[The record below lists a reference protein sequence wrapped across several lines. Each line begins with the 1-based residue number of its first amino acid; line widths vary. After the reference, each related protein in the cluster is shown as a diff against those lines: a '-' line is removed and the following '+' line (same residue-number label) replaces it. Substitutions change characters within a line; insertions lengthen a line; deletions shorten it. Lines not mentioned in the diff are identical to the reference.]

1 MALLAQLG
9 AWRMTGQ
16 AVCVIGGCH
25 IDRHLYFDSAPVTGR
40 TNPARI
46 VEAPGGVAANIARHL
61 AAAGHKVGF
70 AGVHPDGESASL
82 CGQLRNAGIGAQL
95 IPLEGEAPSYT
106 ALIGPDGELLIGA
119 AALSLYDAVT
129 ADVLPAMLASL
140 TAGTALPATM
150 IIDANYPESV
160 LQALVDALTADQSLY
175 AAATSPR
182 KVDRLAAILPRLDGL
197 VLNRAEATQ
206 LATGLTAAK
215 PGPDVSMLASTLA
228 GRMRHGGHV
237 LVSDGGDSAALATG
251 DQLATAMPPAIQM
264 VNANGA
270 GDAMAAALFSA
281 MLASRHVRP
290 DEKDTGKL
298 LETALAAGARYS
310 LKPAG
315 QSS

>member
-1 MALLAQLG
+1 
-9 AWRMTGQ
+9 MTGE
-16 AVCVIGGCH
+16 AVGVIGGCH
-25 IDRHLYFDSAPVTGR
+25 IDRHLYFDAAPVTGR

-61 AAAGHKVGF
+61 AAAGHKVSF
-70 AGVHPDGESASL
+70 AGVHPDGGSASL
-82 CGQLRNAGIGAQL
+82 CGQLRNADIGAWL
-95 IPLEGEAPSYT
+95 IPLEGEEPSYT

-119 AALSLYDAVT
+119 AVLSIYDAVT
-129 ADVLPAMLASL
+129 PDVLAAMLASL

-150 IIDANYPESV
+150 IIDANFPESV
-160 LQALVDALTADQSLY
+160 LQALVDALTPDQALY
-175 AAATSPR
+175 AAATSQR

-197 VLNRAEATQ
+197 ALNRAEATQ

-215 PGPDVSMLASTLA
+215 PGPDVTMLASTLA
-228 GRMRHGGHV
+228 GRMRHRGHV
-237 LVSDGGDSAALATG
+237 LVSDGGDPAALATG
-251 DQLATAMPPAIQM
+251 DRLATAMPPAVQM

-281 MLASRHVRP
+281 MLASGPVHHA
-290 DEKDTGKL
+290 EKDTSKL
-298 LETALAAGARYS
+298 LETALAAGARHC

>member
-1 MALLAQLG
+1 MNG
-9 AWRMTGQ
+9 E

-25 IDRHLYFDSAPVTGR
+25 IDRHLYFDSAPFTGR

-61 AAAGHKVGF
+61 AAAGHKVRF
-70 AGVHPDGESASL
+70 AGVHPDGDSASL
-82 CGQLRNAGIGAQL
+82 CGQLQNAGIGAGL

-119 AALSLYDAVT
+119 AVLSIYDTVT
-129 ADVLPAMLASL
+129 PDVLPAILASL
-140 TAGTALPATM
+140 TAGTALPSTM
-150 IIDANYPESV
+150 IIDANFPESV
-160 LQALVDALTADQSLY
+160 LRALVDALTPDQALY

-182 KVDRLAAILPRLDGL
+182 KVDRLAAILPRLNGL

-206 LATGLTAAK
+206 LATGLTAEK
-215 PGPDVSMLASTLA
+215 PEPDVSMLASTLA
-228 GRMRHGGHV
+228 GRMQHGAHV
-237 LVSDGGDSAALATG
+237 LVSDGGDPAALATG
-251 DQLATAMPPAIQM
+251 DQLATAIPPAIQM

-281 MLASRHVRP
+281 MLASRLVRH

-298 LETALAAGARYS
+298 LEMALAAGASHS

>member
-1 MALLAQLG
+1 MNG
-9 AWRMTGQ
+9 E

-25 IDRHLYFDSAPVTGR
+25 IDRHLYFDSAPFTGR

-61 AAAGHKVGF
+61 AAAGHEVRF
-70 AGVHPDGESASL
+70 AGVHPDGDSASL
-82 CGQLRNAGIGAQL
+82 CGQLQNAGIGAGL

-119 AALSLYDAVT
+119 AVLSIYDTVT
-129 ADVLPAMLASL
+129 PDVLPAILASL
-140 TAGTALPATM
+140 TAGTALPTTM
-150 IIDANYPESV
+150 IVDANFPESV
-160 LQALVDALTADQSLY
+160 LRALVDALTPDQALY

-206 LATGLTAAK
+206 LATGLTAEK
-215 PGPDVSMLASTLA
+215 PEPDVSMLASTLA
-228 GRMRHGGHV
+228 GRMQHGAHV
-237 LVSDGGDSAALATG
+237 LVSDGGDPAALATG

-281 MLASRHVRP
+281 MLASRLVRH

-298 LETALAAGARYS
+298 LEMALAAGASHS

>member
-1 MALLAQLG
+1 
-9 AWRMTGQ
+9 MTGE

-61 AAAGHKVGF
+61 AAAGHKVSF
-70 AGVHPDGESASL
+70 AGVHPDGETASL
-82 CGQLRNAGIGAQL
+82 CGQLRNAGIGARL
-95 IPLEGEAPSYT
+95 TPLEGEVPSYT

-119 AALSLYDAVT
+119 AALSIYDAVT
-129 ADVLPAMLASL
+129 PDVLPAMLESL

-150 IIDANYPESV
+150 IIDANFPESV
-160 LQALVDALTADQSLY
+160 LQALVDALTPDQALY

-182 KVDRLAAILPRLDGL
+182 KVNRLAAILPRLDGL
-197 VLNRAEATQ
+197 VLNRVEATQ
-206 LATGLTAAK
+206 LATGLATEM
-215 PGPDVSMLASTLA
+215 PGPDVPMLASTLA
-228 GRMRHGGHV
+228 GRMQHGGHV
-237 LVSDGGDSAALATG
+237 LVSDGGSPAALATG
-251 DQLATAMPPAIQM
+251 DQLATALPPAIQM

-281 MLASRHVRP
+281 MLVSRPVRHN
-290 DEKDTGKL
+290 EKDTGKL
-298 LETALAAGARYS
+298 LETALAAGVSHS

-315 QSS
+315 QTS

>member
-1 MALLAQLG
+1 
-9 AWRMTGQ
+9 MTG
-16 AVCVIGGCH
+16 AVVCVIGGCH

-61 AAAGHKVGF
+61 AAAGHRVGF

-82 CGQLRNAGIGAQL
+82 CSQLRNVGIGVRL
-95 IPLEGEAPSYT
+95 IPLKGEAPSYT

-119 AALSLYDAVT
+119 AALSIYDAVT
-129 ADVLPAMLASL
+129 PDVLPAMLASL
-140 TAGTALPATM
+140 PGGTALPAPM
-150 IIDANYPESV
+150 IIDANFPKYV
-160 LQALVDALTADQSLY
+160 LRALVDALTPDQALY

-182 KVDRLAAILPRLDGL
+182 KVDRLADILPRLDGL

-206 LATGLTAAK
+206 LATGLAVAK
-215 PGPDVSMLASTLA
+215 PDPDVSSLASMLA
-228 GRMRHGGHV
+228 GRIRHGGHV
-237 LVSDGGDSAALATG
+237 LVSDGGDAAALATG
-251 DQLATAMPPAIQM
+251 EQLVTAIPPAIQM

-281 MLASRHVRP
+281 MLASRP
-290 DEKDTGKL
+290 AGCDANDAGTL
-298 LETALAAGARYS
+298 LETALAAGARHS

-315 QSS
+315 

>member
-1 MALLAQLG
+1 MNG
-9 AWRMTGQ
+9 E

-25 IDRHLYFDSAPVTGR
+25 IDRHLYFDSAPFTGR

-61 AAAGHKVGF
+61 AAAGHEVRF
-70 AGVHPDGESASL
+70 AGVHPDGDSASL
-82 CGQLRNAGIGAQL
+82 CGQLQNAGIDAGL

-119 AALSLYDAVT
+119 AVLSIYDTVT
-129 ADVLPAMLASL
+129 PDVLPAMLASL
-140 TAGTALPATM
+140 KAGTALPTTM
-150 IIDANYPESV
+150 IVDANFPESV
-160 LQALVDALTADQSLY
+160 LRALVDALTPDQALY

-206 LATGLTAAK
+206 LATGLTAEK

-228 GRMRHGGHV
+228 GRMQHGGHV
-237 LVSDGGDSAALATG
+237 LVSDGGDLAALATG
-251 DQLATAMPPAIQM
+251 DQLATAIPPAIQM

-281 MLASRHVRP
+281 MLASRLVRH

-298 LETALAAGARYS
+298 LKMALAAGASHS
-310 LKPAG
+310 LKLAG